1 MVDSDRVRALFAMSS
16 CFALAVSPSGDAVAY
31 RLDGADGLTLQV
43 VSVASDRRREL
54 AVDLPPPDAPLYW
67 LPDGDR
73 LACYGHSAGGE
84 AALRQAFRHPD
95 VWTAV
100 VDWAGPFDLVW
111 GIEDGNQPLGWS
123 REVLPDFAEDPD
135 TWHELSP
142 ASHAEGL
149 DAALVALYGRRDP
162 VVPVD
167 HGRRLLETVADD
179 APLEYHEFDAG
190 HGGDL
195 DTDVAVWTTI
205 VDFLDRHCR

>member
-1 MVDSDRVRALFAMSS
+1 MLHCTGFRTGTDWRVTATPPAAKPR
-16 CFALAVSPSGDAVAY
+16 
-31 RLDGADGLTLQV
+31 
-43 VSVASDRRREL
+43 SDRRF
-54 AVDLPPPDAPLYW
+54 
-67 LPDGDR
+67 
-73 LACYGHSAGGE
+73 
-84 AALRQAFRHPD
+84 AAPD

-142 ASHAEGL
+142 ASHAKGL